1 VIFQRIIDKYGKILI
16 ACFLLALL
24 IISILVIASA
34 GHKSQLSIY
43 SDDWDDLSKLRN
55 DLEDAK
61 FTISHTSSS
70 PIYLREID
78 EPENSIF
85 IIAGLEREYTS
96 IELDAISSFLS
107 RGGNVILAD
116 DFGYGNSVLENLKIK
131 LDYYGFFNYENYE
144 IGYKLLN
151 KQVVDVEYDRDP
163 NFLRVGTKNTYVHF
177 ELVMNAPSGF
187 IENDEVESLTTQ
199 HLKNVEILAQS
210 SSISWLDSNGNF
222 SRDVGEKQGPFP
234 LILKFSISSYF
245 DNGESTLI
253 LISDPSILINEMWGL
268 ADNREF
274 ILSEILQILPGGGEI
289 IFDESVHLTENAAVE
304 ITNGY
309 YIFFIYIISHPL
321 SIFLVEFLLLFLL
334 IIMGIKVKP
343 QTNYT
348 RHRDALGYKMLY
360 MMLKPELDITDF
372 YWIRWVILD
381 KIRVAYEI
389 PYEIFYSYTPEQLK
403 VLLDDNELSD
413 FLFGDIKRGP
423 ESKFMKVD
431 KEIIDKIIAWK
442 PNKVIFRSLSKQ
454 DILISKT
461 KGPNRFSG

>member
-1 VIFQRIIDKYGKILI
+1 
-16 ACFLLALL
+16 
-24 IISILVIASA
+24 
-34 GHKSQLSIY
+34 
-43 SDDWDDLSKLRN
+43 
-55 DLEDAK
+55 
-61 FTISHTSSS
+61 
-70 PIYLREID
+70 
-78 EPENSIF
+78 
-85 IIAGLEREYTS
+85 
-96 IELDAISSFLS
+96 
-107 RGGNVILAD
+107 
-116 DFGYGNSVLENLKIK
+116 
-131 LDYYGFFNYENYE
+131 
-144 IGYKLLN
+144 
-151 KQVVDVEYDRDP
+151 
-163 NFLRVGTKNTYVHF
+163 
-177 ELVMNAPSGF
+177 
-187 IENDEVESLTTQ
+187 
-199 HLKNVEILAQS
+199 
-210 SSISWLDSNGNF
+210 
-222 SRDVGEKQGPFP
+222 
-234 LILKFSISSYF
+234 
-245 DNGESTLI
+245 
-253 LISDPSILINEMWGL
+253 MWGL